1 MKKRVCVLCSNY
13 YLPFS
18 AGPRNCVGARVA
30 AAEMKAILAQLVCR
44 YRVRASPTTVPNP
57 PIPMLLLTLYPSPID
72 AVFERRA

>member
-1 MKKRVCVLCSNY
+1 
-13 YLPFS
+13 
-18 AGPRNCVGARVA
+18 VA

-44 YRVRASPTTVPNP
+44 YRVRASPTTVPWP